1 MKSKVKYQRPE
12 AALITDFLNSISRP
26 RGGREIGMRLSL
38 TIGKSKALQAAK
50 IETLK
55 SSLLAVLLGAILIY
69 GVGFTEIE
77 GVHDAAHDSRHA
89 LSFPCH

>member
-1 MKSKVKYQRPE
+1 
-12 AALITDFLNSISRP
+12 
-26 RGGREIGMRLSL
+26 MRLSL

-50 IETLK
+50 IEALK

>member
-1 MKSKVKYQRPE
+1 
-12 AALITDFLNSISRP
+12 
-26 RGGREIGMRLSL
+26 MRLSL